1 MIPVGEALLHLVAEH
16 VPAFGTPLE
25 NRRHTAGEPACAP
38 ESSLRYQSFMRVLG
52 IAETCDLGSM
62 YLRLLDE
69 GHEARVSVA
78 NPLASG
84 TMAGMVPRTA
94 DWRAELDWVREAG
107 DAGLIL
113 FEAVGFG
120 ELQDELR
127 SQGYNVIGGS
137 AFGDK
142 LENDRAAAQRLLA
155 KIGLRTAPTIEF
167 TNAGDA
173 LADLSARPRR
183 CVLKL
188 SASAG
193 ATVVGVLDD
202 GRDIAALLRVQ
213 PPSGPFV
220 LMDHLTGVETGVGA
234 YFNGLAFL
242 RPACLDWEHKH
253 FFAGDLGELTGEMG
267 TVATFRGSEA
277 LFDSTLGRLED
288 RLREAGHVG
297 WVNLN
302 MIVNQDGVWPLEFT
316 CRFGYPGF
324 AVLEPLQATGWGDLF
339 ASMLRGGSE
348 LPTHDGFSLCVVLST
363 PPFPLARYEVDAPV
377 GLPVVTQDIE
387 AKHLHW
393 GEVGLAEGQ
402 LVTAGLYGW
411 TAVVTGTGLTV
422 ETAKA
427 AAYAR
432 AARVRTPNLRYRL
445 DIGDKL
451 IDGALQQLTDWGWMK
466 SMP

>member
-1 MIPVGEALLHLVAEH
+1 
-16 VPAFGTPLE
+16 
-25 NRRHTAGEPACAP
+25 
-38 ESSLRYQSFMRVLG
+38 MRVLG
-52 IAETCDLGSM
+52 ISETCDLGSM
-62 YLRLLDE
+62 YLRLIDG
-69 GHEARVSVA
+69 GHDVRLSVS

-84 TMAGMVPRTA
+84 TMAGLVRRTA
-94 DWRAELDWVREAG
+94 DWRAELDWVRDAG
-107 DAGLIL
+107 DEGLIL

-120 ELQDELR
+120 QLQDELR

-142 LENDRAAAQRLLA
+142 LENDRAAAQALLA
-155 KIGLRTAPTIEF
+155 EIGLRVARTIEF
-167 TNAGDA
+167 TDVEDA

-193 ATVVGVLDD
+193 ATFVGVLDD
-202 GRDIAALLRVQ
+202 GRDIAALLRAQ

-220 LMDHLTGVETGVGA
+220 LMDHLRGIETGVGA
-234 YFNGLAFL
+234 YFNGHAFL
-242 RPACLDWEHKH
+242 RPACLDWEHKR

-267 TVATFRGSEA
+267 TVATFRRSGT
-277 LFDSTLGRLED
+277 LFDATLGRLEEQ
-288 RLREAGHVG
+288 LRQAGHVG

-302 MIVNQDGVWPLEFT
+302 MIVNEEGVWPLEFT

-324 AVLEPLQATGWGDLF
+324 AVLEPLQAVGWADLF
-339 ASMLRGGSE
+339 GSMLRGDLE

-363 PPFPLARYEVDAPV
+363 PPFPLARHEVGAPV
-377 GLPVVTQDIE
+377 GLPIITQDIE
-387 AKHLHW
+387 DEHLHW
-393 GEVGLAEGQ
+393 GEVGLADGE

-411 TAVVTGTGLTV
+411 TAVVTGTGASV
-422 ETAKA
+422 EAAKA
-427 AAYAR
+427 AAYR
-432 AARVRTPNLRYRL
+432 RTSKVITPNLRYRL

-451 IDGALQQLTDWGWMK
+451 IGGELQQLTEWGWIK